1 MALEESFQLG
11 ATPSTM
17 SSLMGLASSAGN
29 PQESWM
35 KSLVKFLCAE
45 GYLSKTG
52 EEYVVCRSVPVFKT
66 NKEFVQS
73 CVHPYKDSNEEG
85 EEETALATVE
95 QDLPEQAVG
104 DQVAQ
109 QDTSVEE
116 SSSPEESVLAALTGR
131 VLELTEATIGLR
143 DVVSAQTS
151 GSEALRLEIA
161 KQREEFRALT
171 SDLRAEVVS
180 TRANNDSNAAAILE
194 WITKSETIGEHSK
207 AVIGLRETVG
217 SLRESVRELAESVR
231 PLKDG
236 AAGYQKM
243 LETVSTKYT
252 EEMTARH
259 REIKESLADIHKTM
273 QEAVLKVTTRI
284 SHNPD
289 TRRYARVEAFRAV
302 KARLRLTEP
311 NHATQHARG
320 RPPSLNSTA
329 KREVAK
335 ALGVTVRTIEND
347 LKMVED
353 ANLPTDYSK
362 E

>member
-1 MALEESFQLG
+1 
-11 ATPSTM
+11 M

-35 KSLVKFLCAE
+35 KNLLKFLCWE

-52 EEYVVCRSVPVFKT
+52 EEYIVCRSVPVFKT
-66 NKEFVQS
+66 NKDFVQR
-73 CVHPYKDSNEEG
+73 CVHPG
-85 EEETALATVE
+85 EEETIEGEIE
-95 QDLPEQAVG
+95 QDIPEPATAEPVTEEP
-104 DQVAQ
+104 VAQ
-109 QDTSVEE
+109 ETPTEE
-116 SSSPEESVLAALTGR
+116 NSSPEESVLAALTGR
-131 VLELTEATIGLR
+131 VLELTEATRELR
-143 DVVSAQTS
+143 DTVAVQTS
-151 GSEALRLEIA
+151 ESEALRLEIA

-171 SDLRAEVVS
+171 STLQAEVVA
-180 TRANNDSNAAAILE
+180 TRTNNDSNAAAILE
-194 WITKSETIGEHSK
+194 WISKSETIGEHSQ
-207 AVIGLRETVG
+207 AVLSLRETVG
-217 SLRESVRELAESVR
+217 SLKDSVRELAESVR

-236 AAGYQKM
+236 AAGYQKT

-259 REIKESLADIHKTM
+259 WEIKGSLADIHKNM
-273 QEAVLKVTTRI
+273 QEAVLKLTTRI

-302 KARLRLTEP
+302 KARLMLTEP
-311 NHATQHARG
+311 NHATKHAKG
-320 RPPSLNSTA
+320 HTSSLNSTA

-335 ALGVTVRTIEND
+335 ALGITVRTLEND

-353 ANLPTDYSK
+353 KIDILADYSK